1 MVSVVVVEDHGWLRE
16 ALVHALSDI
25 AGLEVVGSCEDGATA
40 VELVLRARPD
50 VVIMDL
56 RLPTLDGAE
65 ATTRIL
71 EIWPQARILIHT
83 SAADSS
89 RAKAAMTNGA
99 VATVGKA
106 VSLEPL
112 VRAIYDVHAGVR

>member
-16 ALVHALSDI
+16 ALVYALSDT

-40 VELVLRARPD
+40 VDLVLRARPD

-56 RLPTLDGAE
+56 RLPTLDGAD

-71 EIWPQARILIHT
+71 EVWPEARILIHT
-83 SAADSS
+83 SAADST
-89 RAKAAMTNGA
+89 RAKVAMVNGA
-99 VATVGKA
+99 AALVAKA

-112 VRAIYDVHAGVR
+112 VRAIYDVHADVR

>member
-16 ALVHALSDI
+16 ALVHALSDT

-71 EIWPQARILIHT
+71 EVWPQARILIHT

-89 RAKAAMTNGA
+89 RAKAAMMNGA

-112 VRAIYDVHAGVR
+112 IRAIYDVHAGVR